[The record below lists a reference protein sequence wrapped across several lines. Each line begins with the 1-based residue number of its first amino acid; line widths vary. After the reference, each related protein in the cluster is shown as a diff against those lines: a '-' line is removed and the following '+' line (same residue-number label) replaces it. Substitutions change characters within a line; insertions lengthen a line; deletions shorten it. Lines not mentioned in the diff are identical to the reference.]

1 MSEAVPMIMM
11 VMINIR
17 DGVPLTKESEA
28 GRVTVLVRSASPM
41 VPNTELGEIG
51 AGRLTAKTMREQSH
65 EDYVPFTAKV
75 WELKG
80 FSSNMGRSKY
90 ERNMGRSKYK
100 RRRWKWR
107 GNYAGEGEHLMAARQ
122 GDSWC

>member
-1 MSEAVPMIMM
+1 MPRPRVVECSPFLRA
-11 VMINIR
+11 R
-17 DGVPLTKESEA
+17 
-28 GRVTVLVRSASPM
+28 GRGTVTVLVSASPR
-41 VPNTELGEIG
+41 VPNTEDRRDRS
-51 AGRLTAKTMREQSH
+51 RLTAKTMRAQSH

-75 WELKG
+75 WALKG
-80 FSSNMGRSKY
+80 FCSNMGRSKY
-90 ERNMGRSKYK
+90 E

>member
-1 MSEAVPMIMM
+1 MLALLARPRQRQSHRLSE
-11 VMINIR
+11 R
-17 DGVPLTKESEA
+17 LTHGPKH
-28 GRVTVLVRSASPM
+28 R
-41 VPNTELGEIG
+41 GEIG
-51 AGRLTAKTMREQSH
+51 ASRLTAKTMREQSH

-90 ERNMGRSKYK
+90 ER
-100 RRRWKWR
+100 RRWKWR

>member
-1 MSEAVPMIMM
+1 
-11 VMINIR
+11 
-17 DGVPLTKESEA
+17 
-28 GRVTVLVRSASPM
+28 M

-75 WELKG
+75 WALKG
-80 FSSNMGRSKY
+80 FCSNMGRSKY
-90 ERNMGRSKYK
+90 E